1 MAIQQKRSATPG
13 AVPTALDLLAG
24 EIAINTADG
33 QAYILKDNGAI
44 VSLGATGATGAA
56 GATGATGATGAAA
69 VIGAGSVTYANI
81 QNVTSAKILG
91 RATAGSGS
99 VEEITLGTGL
109 SLTGLTLNAGATS
122 AADTAISV
130 DAVAMYST
138 VSSVL
143 GVVPS
148 LQVIL
153 PASSFTLANS
163 TATQAVFDVPNDT
176 ITLAAATS
184 YIFEGLYLLQTGAT
198 SHFTSMSFVLTTATI
213 TNITWFVLGTAGNG
227 AGSQATS
234 QTTTFYN
241 SSAGGQVIGASTN
254 SNTLIKFQG
263 VLRVDVGGTMV
274 PNIKF
279 SAAPGS
285 ASVLLGSYFKI
296 YPVGSNTISSV
307 GSQIG

>member
-13 AVPTALDLLAG
+13 AVPTAFDLVAG

-33 QAYILKDNGAI
+33 LAYIKKDNGAI
-44 VSLGATGATGAA
+44 VGLDAPM
-56 GATGATGATGAAA
+56 
-69 VIGAGSVTYANI
+69 VIT
-81 QNVTSAKILG
+81 
-91 RATAGSGS
+91 
-99 VEEITLGTGL
+99 
-109 SLTGLTLNAGATS
+109 
-122 AADTAISV
+122 AADLAITV
-130 DAVAMYST
+130 DTVAMYST

-153 PASSFTLANS
+153 PAAAFTLVNS
-163 TATQAVFDVPNDT
+163 TATQAVFDIPNDT
-176 ITLAAATS
+176 ITLSAATS
-184 YIFEGLYLLQTGAT
+184 YMFDGLYLLATGTT

-241 SSAGGQVIGASTN
+241 SSAGGQVIGSSTN
-254 SNTLIKFQG
+254 SHTLIKFQG

-279 SAAPGS
+279 SAAPGVTCS
-285 ASVLLGSYFKI
+285 TLVGSYFKI
-296 YPVGSNTISSV
+296 YPVGFNTISSV

>member
-13 AVPTALDLLAG
+13 AVPTAFDLVSG

-33 QAYILKDNGAI
+33 LAFIKKTDGSI
-44 VSLGATGATGAA
+44 VGLGAPL
-56 GATGATGATGAAA
+56 
-69 VIGAGSVTYANI
+69 VI
-81 QNVTSAKILG
+81 
-91 RATAGSGS
+91 
-99 VEEITLGTGL
+99 
-109 SLTGLTLNAGATS
+109 S
-122 AADTAISV
+122 AADLAITV
-130 DAVAMYST
+130 DTVAMYST

-153 PASSFTLANS
+153 PAAAFTLVNS
-163 TATQAVFDVPNDT
+163 TATQAVFAVPNDT

-184 YIFEGLYLLQTGAT
+184 YIFEGQYLLTTGAT
-198 SHFTSMSFVLTTATI
+198 SHIKSISFVLTTATMTACNWSAVTGNLTNLNTGISGAFTAIFNSATGGNVTPSSPAVNSVI
-213 TNITWFVLGTAGNG
+213 TFRGIM
-227 AGSQATS
+227 
-234 QTTTFYN
+234 
-241 SSAGGQVIGASTN
+241 
-254 SNTLIKFQG
+254 
-263 VLRVDVGGTMV
+263 RVNVGGTMV